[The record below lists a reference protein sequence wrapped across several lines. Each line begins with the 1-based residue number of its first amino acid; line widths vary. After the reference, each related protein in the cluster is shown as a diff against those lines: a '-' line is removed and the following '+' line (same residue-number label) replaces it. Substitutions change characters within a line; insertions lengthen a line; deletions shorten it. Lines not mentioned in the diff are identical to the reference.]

1 MTAPSEN
8 IPVTAPAEDI
18 PVAKATSRRRARPG
32 WRWRTCGS

>member
-18 PVAKATSRRRARPG
+18 PVTKAEASRARPG